1 MKRHSIIIVIVVT
14 SLVML
19 GMLGC
24 SVGRRIVKGPNTPTS
39 TPTSTRR
46 PTFTATASAT
56 PLPLV
61 TNTPTPTLTP
71 QVPPTDTPVPPT
83 DTPEVPP
90 TDTPRPEP
98 PTNTPKPAP
107 PPTDTPLPQPTQPP
121 PTPTPSTPYVGR
133 IVTGFPNCGSTG
145 LFGHLKDTGGGIV
158 ADVYV
163 HVWTDNWEGFWTK
176 SKGETFGND
185 GDRNFELPI
194 DLSVVGGSWHVA
206 ITEGRNMELRSPI
219 YEVTT
224 TQHCEG
230 DGAVQWTR
238 IDFTKNY

>member
-1 MKRHSIIIVIVVT
+1 MKRYSAIIVIVVA

-24 SVGRRIVKGPNTPTS
+24 SVGRRIVKGANTPTS
-39 TPTSTRR
+39 TPTATRR
-46 PTFTATASAT
+46 PTFTATVTAT
-56 PLPLV
+56 LSPLV
-61 TNTPTPTLTP
+61 TNTPMPSPTP
-71 QVPPTDTPVPPT
+71 QVPPTNTPVPVT
-83 DTPEVPP
+83 DTPQ
-90 TDTPRPEP
+90 PEP

-107 PPTDTPLPQPTQPP
+107 PPPPPTDTPVPQPAEPP

-133 IVTGFPNCGSTG
+133 IVSGFPNCGSTG
-145 LFGHLKDTGGGIV
+145 LFGHIKDTGGGIV
-158 ADVYV
+158 ADINV
-163 HVWTDNWEGFWTK
+163 HVWTDNWEGFWAK

-206 ITEGRNMELRSPI
+206 ITEGENMELRSPI
-219 YEVTT
+219 YEMTT

-238 IDFTKNY
+238 LDFTKNY